1 MSDIKSVPDEILYL
15 PQVLA
20 EQLRDLARHASPLEC
35 VGVLAG
41 PGENRVSV
49 VHPLSN
55 IAEHPTREYIG
66 DPRDLIRVI
75 KSLRAQ
81 GLELTAI
88 YHSHPN
94 GPALPSRTDLA
105 QAAWEIPYLIVDAKT
120 GEIRAWQLLEGA
132 LEVKLEIVD

>member
-1 MSDIKSVPDEILYL
+1 VSDIKSVPHEILYL
-15 PQVLA
+15 PQALA
-20 EQLRDLARHASPLEC
+20 EGLRDVARHASPLEC

-41 PGENRVSV
+41 PGGGRVTV

-55 IAEHPTREYIG
+55 IADHPTREYIG

-75 KSLRAQ
+75 KLVRSQ
-81 GLELTAI
+81 GLELAAI

-94 GPALPSRTDLA
+94 GPAEPSRTDLA

-132 LEVKLEIVD
+132 QEVRLELT

>member
-1 MSDIKSVPDEILYL
+1 MSDIKSVPPEILYL
-15 PQVLA
+15 PQALA

-41 PGENRVSV
+41 PEGNRVSV

-55 IAEHPTREYIG
+55 IAKNPTREYIG
-66 DPRDLIRVI
+66 DPRDLVRVI
-75 KSLRAQ
+75 KSLRSQ

-94 GPALPSRTDLA
+94 GPAEPSRTDLA
-105 QAAWEIPYLIVDAKT
+105 QAAWELPYVIIDAKAGT
-120 GEIRAWQLLEGA
+120 IRAWNLLEGGR
-132 LEVKLEIVD
+132 EVRLEILD

>member
-1 MSDIKSVPDEILYL
+1 VSDIKSVPDEILYL
-15 PQVLA
+15 PQALA

-41 PGENRVSV
+41 PEENRVSV

-55 IAEHPTREYIG
+55 IAEHPTREYVG
-66 DPRDLIRVI
+66 DPRDLVRVI
-75 KSLRAQ
+75 KNLRSQ

-94 GPALPSRTDLA
+94 GPAEPSRTDLA

-120 GEIRAWQLLEGA
+120 GEIRAWHLLEGA
-132 LEVKLEIVD
+132 REVRLEMLD